1 MKKVFTSA
9 STWKWAGMFLVS
21 IAVIFLALHFQHRL
35 SHFRSLGLL
44 GIFLIN
50 FLSSATIFLPAPGIA
65 TVVAGGAIYSPIA
78 VGLVAALGATLGD
91 MISYMLGVSS
101 KEVFL
106 KNHNPWSHKLTK
118 LFEQFG
124 GWMVFIFALIPN
136 PVFDAVGIIAGA
148 LGYPWYKYFIW
159 LFLGRLIRDVL
170 LAFLGWST
178 GF

>member
-1 MKKVFTSA
+1 MKKVLTSA

-91 MISYMLGVSS
+91 MISYMLGVS
-101 KEVFL
+101 FFC
-106 KNHNPWSHKLTK
+106 H
-118 LFEQFG
+118 
-124 GWMVFIFALIPN
+124 
-136 PVFDAVGIIAGA
+136 
-148 LGYPWYKYFIW
+148 
-159 LFLGRLIRDVL
+159 
-170 LAFLGWST
+170 
-178 GF
+178 